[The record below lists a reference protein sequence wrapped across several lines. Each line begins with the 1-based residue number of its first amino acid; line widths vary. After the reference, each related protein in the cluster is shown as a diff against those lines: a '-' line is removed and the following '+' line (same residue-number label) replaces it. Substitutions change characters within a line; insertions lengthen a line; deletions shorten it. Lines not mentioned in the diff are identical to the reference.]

1 MHTVPH
7 SRPGAGVPEQPPRAK
22 QISSPKGS
30 NLLTGLRYR
39 YLGSRLQTAHNS
51 APSIRARHLLKRLPA
66 FSPIAIKL
74 MVMVNEENVSF
85 KEVAKLFSADPVLA
99 GQVLQLANSG
109 MYGRQMAPVQS
120 VLHALA
126 ILGLKNIS
134 RIALTAALSQG
145 FPCRTAPWIR
155 GWWRHSLATALIAD
169 HIGTSELHLDV
180 GYTAGLLHAVGPL
193 ALFQNAPDD
202 YPTLVENANSSGVD
216 LLQCE
221 SERFGANHIELTG
234 LILADWGLPQS
245 LQQAILECHVPN
257 SLDALTATVQA
268 GCWYAESVGFGR
280 CGCIQGVS
288 NDPPAQPMDKYLL
301 DVLTIEVN
309 RIECSL
315 H

>member
-1 MHTVPH
+1 
-7 SRPGAGVPEQPPRAK
+7 
-22 QISSPKGS
+22 
-30 NLLTGLRYR
+30 
-39 YLGSRLQTAHNS
+39 
-51 APSIRARHLLKRLPA
+51 
-66 FSPIAIKL
+66 
-74 MVMVNEENVSF
+74 MVMVNDENVSF

-145 FPCRTAPWIR
+145 FPSRTAPWIR
-155 GWWRHSLATALIAD
+155 GWWRHSIATALIAD
-169 HIGTSELHLDV
+169 HIGTAELHLDV
-180 GYTAGLLHAVGPL
+180 GYTAGLLHAIGPL
-193 ALFQNAPDD
+193 ALFQNAPED
-202 YPTLVENANSSGVD
+202 YPKLVESANSAGVD

-221 SERFGANHIELTG
+221 SEHFGANHVELSG
-234 LILADWGLPQS
+234 LILANWGLPQS
-245 LQQAILECHVPN
+245 LRQAILESHISSP
-257 SLDALTATVQA
+257 LDTLTATVQA
-268 GCWYAESVGFGR
+268 GCWYAESVGFGQ
-280 CGCIQGVS
+280 CGCIRDVR
-288 NDPPAQPMDKYLL
+288 NDILAQPAKSIDQYLL

>member
-1 MHTVPH
+1 V
-7 SRPGAGVPEQPPRAK
+7 AGGV
-22 QISSPKGS
+22 
-30 NLLTGLRYR
+30 
-39 YLGSRLQTAHNS
+39 
-51 APSIRARHLLKRLPA
+51 RARRVLKRLPA

-74 MVMVNEENVSF
+74 MVMVNDENVSF

-109 MYGRQMAPVQS
+109 MYGRQLAPVQS

-134 RIALTAALSQG
+134 RIALTAALSNG
-145 FPCRTAPWIR
+145 FPSRTAPWTR
-155 GWWRHSLATALIAD
+155 SWWRHSIASALIAD
-169 HIGTSELHLDV
+169 HLGTADLHLDF
-180 GYTAGLLHAVGPL
+180 GYTAGLLHAIGQL
-193 ALFQNAPDD
+193 ALFQNAPED
-202 YPTLVENANSSGVD
+202 YPKLIEDTRSTSED

-221 SERFGANHIELTG
+221 SKYFGASHVELSN

-245 LQQAILECHVPN
+245 LLQAVSESHN
-257 SLDALTATVQA
+257 STSADPLTATVQA
-268 GCWYAESVGFGR
+268 GCWYAESIGFGK
-280 CGCIQGVS
+280 CGCLRETGEIPGHSVKPLDS
-288 NDPPAQPMDKYLL
+288 YLL

>member
-1 MHTVPH
+1 
-7 SRPGAGVPEQPPRAK
+7 
-22 QISSPKGS
+22 
-30 NLLTGLRYR
+30 
-39 YLGSRLQTAHNS
+39 
-51 APSIRARHLLKRLPA
+51 
-66 FSPIAIKL
+66 
-74 MVMVNEENVSF
+74 MVMVSDENVSF

-109 MYGRQMAPVQS
+109 MYGRQVAPIQS

-155 GWWRHSLATALIAD
+155 GWWRHSIATALIAD
-169 HIGTSELHLDV
+169 HIGTSELSVDV
-180 GYTAGLLHAVGPL
+180 GYTAGLLHAIGQL
-193 ALFQNAPDD
+193 ALFQNAPED
-202 YPTLVENANSSGVD
+202 YPRLLENANCSLVD

-221 SERFGANHIELTG
+221 SEHFGANHVELSG
-234 LILADWGLPQS
+234 LILADWGLPES
-245 LQQAILECHVPN
+245 LQQAILESHI
-257 SLDALTATVQA
+257 SYAMDALTATVQA
-268 GCWYAESVGFGR
+268 GCWHAESAGLGQ
-280 CGCIQGVS
+280 CGCIR
-288 NDPPAQPMDKYLL
+288 DTRDDIPPQPTKPIDTYLL